1 MIVSIIKNTVLFL
14 CCFYFLA
21 LLAERRCLPI
31 STHLGFVLSSALL
44 CLETVFLKLYCP
56 ALSYILPALTFF
68 SFSLFFFRVAVRE
81 CFFLSVM
88 IYGMNFIIFEIA
100 LLLLAII
107 SYLFG
112 FPKTNTIIFQII
124 VAALCIL
131 PLLLYCLTHIKKFE
145 RSLSVLHSRV
155 IVAIG
160 FIVSCLFIF
169 VMTIEQ
175 ISINTFSYRRLFR
188 MLLISL
194 SAVILV
200 LWWRRQIARSY
211 REKLRLLEVET
222 LRASMRDMEQYIA
235 KLEEDN
241 KRMGHI
247 IHKDNRIVTA
257 MADSVIEFLS
267 RADELPEEALIAKG
281 KALAQELTNMQDAR
295 QALFTDR
302 ATLPDSI
309 PQTGFLG
316 IDALISYMTKEAA
329 RHHISLKFHFQPSF
343 FTSAKPKMEESDLV
357 HLISDLLEN
366 AVIATTHANGSS
378 MELSMLMI
386 KGIPTLSLSDSGI
399 PFAIDTYLKFG
410 LAKASTHLEEGGS
423 GIGLMDIWQL
433 KTACRASLSIEEY
446 PAGEKF
452 TKRISLLFD
461 RKNRYIIVSPRA
473 KEITAAQ
480 TRRDLLVID
489 TNQESPLG

>member
-1 MIVSIIKNTVLFL
+1 MCMIILLSPFFHSQNNNFLYNFGVIISLFYFTVLKHIGELKRFKKYISIL
-14 CCFYFLA
+14 RSKAILNVGFILSCF
-21 LLAERRCLPI
+21 
-31 STHLGFVLSSALL
+31 
-44 CLETVFLKLYCP
+44 
-56 ALSYILPALTFF
+56 
-68 SFSLFFFRVAVRE
+68 
-81 CFFLSVM
+81 
-88 IYGMNFIIFEIA
+88 
-100 LLLLAII
+100 AII
-107 SYLFG
+107 
-112 FPKTNTIIFQII
+112 
-124 VAALCIL
+124 
-131 PLLLYCLTHIKKFE
+131 
-145 RSLSVLHSRV
+145 
-155 IVAIG
+155 
-160 FIVSCLFIF
+160 

-175 ISINTFSYRRLFR
+175 INPTTFSYRRLFR

-200 LWWRRQIARSY
+200 LWWKRQIARSY
-211 REKLRLLEVET
+211 WEKLRLLEVET
-222 LRASMRDMEQYIA
+222 LRASMQDMEQYVA

-343 FTSAKPKMEESDLV
+343 FTSAKPKIEESDLV

-433 KTACRASLSIEEY
+433 KTACRASLSIEEF
-446 PAGEKF
+446 PADEKF

-461 RKNRYIIVSPRA
+461 HKNRYIIVSPRA